1 MPIFNGGRIGS
12 NNVPFTGTKSNDPN
26 YSNVS
31 LLLNGNGTN
40 GSTTFTDSSSYGHT
54 VTPVADAKI
63 STAQNKFG
71 GASIYLDGSGDCLSL
86 PDDQSAFNFGTGDF
100 TIECWIYWVGGA
112 YGIVFSQRHAYDTN
126 NTGMSWRI
134 DDANDTIGFWHGNGL
149 DGFGTP
155 SNAISKNTWTHIA
168 LTRNGSIFTIW
179 VNGQSQA
186 TNTITASMIYYPPV
200 IGRSQG
206 VLGEYLNAY
215 LDDFR
220 ITKGVARYT
229 ANFTPPTAELPG
241 GETGTFASGLWT
253 GLEQCDAVR
262 RGIWTGLS
270 LIDSDYIA
278 LINANGLSD
287 GSTSLN
293 DDATSTLVTSLTCYG
308 TCDAS
313 TAVTK
318 NSSASIEVGSG
329 DSGVLVNF
337 SEVVLDDTEWTLE
350 MWFYPTA
357 GIATYN
363 AIWGSAASSKW
374 LEFNGTYLRCRGWNT
389 SIQSTTS
396 FTTNQWYHVALEKDS
411 SDTVRLYVNG
421 ILESSQS
428 GGDNWT
434 YNYGRIGNS
443 GNLSRVVQGYYDDI
457 RLSKVARYNGNNFTP
472 PTSLLT

>member
-1 MPIFNGGRIGS
+1 MLGFNGGRIGIA
-12 NNVPFTGTKSNDPN
+12 N
-26 YSNVS
+26 
-31 LLLNGNGTN
+31 
-40 GSTTFTDSSSYGHT
+40 T
-54 VTPVADAKI
+54 V
-63 STAQNKFG
+63 
-71 GASIYLDGSGDCLSL
+71 
-86 PDDQSAFNFGTGDF
+86 
-100 TIECWIYWVGGA
+100 
-112 YGIVFSQRHAYDTN
+112 
-126 NTGMSWRI
+126 
-134 DDANDTIGFWHGNGL
+134 
-149 DGFGTP
+149 
-155 SNAISKNTWTHIA
+155 
-168 LTRNGSIFTIW
+168 
-179 VNGQSQA
+179 
-186 TNTITASMIYYPPV
+186 
-200 IGRSQG
+200 
-206 VLGEYLNAY
+206 
-215 LDDFR
+215 
-220 ITKGVARYT
+220 
-229 ANFTPPTAELPG
+229 
-241 GETGTFASGLWT
+241 TGTFASGLWT
-253 GLEQCDAVR
+253 SSDHIKQIRNEL
-262 RGIWTGLS
+262 WPKLS
-270 LIDSDYIA
+270 SIDSDYIA

-350 MWFYPTA
+350 MWFYPTG
-357 GIATYN
+357 GIATSN
-363 AIWGSAASSKW
+363 AIWGSAGSAKW
-374 LEFNGTYLRCRGWNT
+374 LEFNGTYLRCRGWNS

-434 YNYGRIGNS
+434 YDYGRIGNS